1 MAHIYRLTFL
11 VFLIFS
17 GNANALLPK
26 QTIYLM
32 SAPNVGS
39 FSSDSYSGV
48 CASFV
53 AAWSIMA
60 SPLSGFVKSSGSG
73 SCIWGATGNAN
84 TWSHPITTQQPSCP
98 ANSTVSGS
106 QCACNTGFEEKDGQC
121 KASLSDLEKCA
132 AWNKDFGSMPDS
144 ERPTDA
150 DGFRS
155 VEPSRVCFRPYDDP
169 FKPVN
174 PLTPSPGKGCVMK
187 FERDMA
193 FGDGNG
199 GWTSR
204 GKYSTVTPEVCD
216 WDKEKDGNDTPKE
229 DACPAGYEKSKYADV
244 CIPVEKNDTD
254 CPEGYEPS
262 QYVKGIC
269 IPKEKKP
276 DPFDPDPTN
285 PKGPGPYT
293 PHPDGSCD
301 PGYVRD
307 GASCY
312 KDPNPKQPDPTD
324 PKQPGPGDSCPEGY
338 SKNASGMCTKDTF
351 TPGPGIPCPTG
362 YSKNASGA
370 CVKDAPP
377 ACPPGEE
384 RNNEGLCVPKPCEP
398 DPKWPEKCTACEKD
412 ALNPLVCKDDP
423 GKCVP
428 DPAIPDK
435 CKGTGDGEEGSFGGT
450 CEAGFTCKGDVI
462 QCAIAKEQ
470 HIRAC
475 KLFDT
480 KNAESQLYDKE
491 KGKEGDQTKDLKGNE
506 NINMANRID
515 TSDAFGGGGS
525 GVQDL
530 NITVMGQSI
539 TLPFSKINSG
549 LDALGRV
556 LVAVSFL
563 IALRIVGRG

>member
-1 MAHIYRLTFL
+1 MCIKEQTDLERCDNFNAYFNSTFGDPRRD
-11 VFLIFS
+11 VP
-17 GNANALLPK
+17 GLLPFEGAK
-26 QTIYLM
+26 
-32 SAPNVGS
+32 
-39 FSSDSYSGV
+39 V
-48 CASFV
+48 C
-53 AAWSIMA
+53 
-60 SPLSGFVKSSGSG
+60 
-73 SCIWGATGNAN
+73 
-84 TWSHPITTQQPSCP
+84 
-98 ANSTVSGS
+98 
-106 QCACNTGFEEKDGQC
+106 
-121 KASLSDLEKCA
+121 
-132 AWNKDFGSMPDS
+132 
-144 ERPTDA
+144 
-150 DGFRS
+150 
-155 VEPSRVCFRPYDDP
+155 
-169 FKPVN
+169 VN
-174 PLTPSPGKGCVMK
+174 PEKEGYHPLKDPKKGCAMK
-187 FERDMA
+187 FERDIAWQKDSGWMSS
-193 FGDGNG
+193 GNMK
-199 GWTSR
+199 TMNP
-204 GKYSTVTPEVCD
+204 PEVCD
-216 WDKEKDGNDTPKE
+216 LAGQAPKE
-229 DACPAGYEKSKYADV
+229 DPTKCPPGYEKSKYADV
-244 CIPVEKNDTD
+244 CIPLEEKDTQ

-301 PGYVRD
+301 PGYIRD

-312 KDPNPKQPDPTD
+312 KDPNPKPADPTD

-384 RNNEGLCVPKPCEP
+384 RNPEGLCAPKPCEP

-412 ALNPLVCKDDP
+412 ALNPNVCKDDP

-530 NITVMGQSI
+530 SITVMGQSI